1 MRNCLNIIHF
11 IVEIMTDLKTGTE
24 DIHEKEIEF
33 SRVLKAGS
41 RIYYI
46 DVKKSRKEDYYITIT
61 ESKRISSKEEEVPRY
76 EKHKLFLYKE
86 DFDKFREGLDEALD
100 FISKTTE

>member
-1 MRNCLNIIHF
+1 
-11 IVEIMTDLKTGTE
+11 MTDLKTGTE